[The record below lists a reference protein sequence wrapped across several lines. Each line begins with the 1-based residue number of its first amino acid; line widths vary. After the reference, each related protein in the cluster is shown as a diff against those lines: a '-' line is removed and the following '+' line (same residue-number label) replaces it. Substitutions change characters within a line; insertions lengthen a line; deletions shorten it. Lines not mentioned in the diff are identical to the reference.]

1 MSSILIKNVRV
12 VDKNQDGVKDVLIL
26 NDRIEKVD
34 TLIEFDAD
42 RVIDATGLILMPG
55 FVDTH
60 VHFRE
65 PGFEY
70 KEDIETG
77 SWSAIN
83 GGYTYVNLM
92 ANTKPICDNIETL
105 EYVRK
110 RARELDIVGI
120 NQCISITK
128 GLMGQEFVD
137 FDSLDDNTF
146 VLSDDGK
153 DLLSNHMMYQACKL
167 AAEKNKLIMVHAEDS
182 EISPYDYRAAEDL
195 ITLRDTYLSGVT
207 GCHIHMSH
215 VSTEGSIEAIKNA
228 KVKGYNVTCEVT
240 PHHISLYD
248 NSYRV
253 NPPIRTEADVNAIID
268 AIKEGV
274 VDCVATDHAPHSQED
289 KQKGAPGLVGL
300 ETAFSVCNTYLVKKG
315 HINYSKLSEI
325 MSFNACNILR
335 LKERGL
341 IKAGY
346 YADLALVDVDKEYVV
361 DSSKFKSKSNNTPF
375 DAKKLVGEIIM
386 TIRNG
391 KVMKDDNR

>member
-12 VDKNQDGVKDVLIL
+12 VDKNQDSTKDVLIL
-26 NDRIEKVD
+26 NDRIDKVD

-42 RVIDATGLILMPG
+42 RTVDATGLVLMPG

-167 AAEKNKLIMVHAEDS
+167 ASEKNKLIMVHAEDS

-215 VSTEGSIEAIKNA
+215 VSTEGSIEAIRNA
-228 KVKGYNVTCEVT
+228 KVKGCNVTCEVT

-253 NPPIRTEADVNAIID
+253 NPPIRTESDVNSIID

-274 VDCVATDHAPHSQED
+274 VDCIATDHAPHSQED

-335 LKERGL
+335 LEERGL

-346 YADLALVDVDKEYVV
+346 YADLTLVDVDKEYVV
-361 DSSKFKSKSNNTPF
+361 DSSNFKSKSNNTPF
-375 DAKKLVGEIIM
+375 DGKKLVGEVIM